1 MKGLLDSNPSKELKS
16 WKGQRDWKTWKGN
29 SEWEK
34 IHFEVESRTD
44 KPLQKTALDDSS
56 MHSADLSF
64 MPFPATVATKML
76 HIVAESLG
84 PALTFNMPDT

>member
-1 MKGLLDSNPSKELKS
+1 
-16 WKGQRDWKTWKGN
+16 
-29 SEWEK
+29 
-34 IHFEVESRTD
+34 
-44 KPLQKTALDDSS
+44 

-84 PALTFNMPDT
+84 PALTFNMTDT